1 MPTTSTSINM
11 TNTQSTA
18 PNVSDTGPFNH
29 FVPLL
34 RTRFTTTHDSLPL
47 ASACNET
54 AAHIVDIV
62 STSAD
67 PAFALCQLWNAFFLS
82 AIASEYSYAPQLAL
96 LDALRAQPPTQPTNV
111 VAVYKASMLRCYT
124 KSDGRL
130 HWSELPAFG
139 WQRQD
144 VYDAL
149 EAFRD
154 WDSFSVSGP
163 SESPTANNLGISGG
177 ETYLRFVRFS
187 VALLK
192 TTIGKDHVSPIQVF
206 YTTRNVLESKGPKSK
221 EDEAHRFTAEEVWS
235 IDIEAA
241 ATWLIDGGRILWETD
256 REDLRKHHGKSLDSP
271 TELWPRE
278 DGLIPER
285 WQLWEE
291 RLRVLSTEDGGLDEK
306 VRHLAIRAADEIKSI
321 LEENQG

>member
-1 MPTTSTSINM
+1 M
-11 TNTQSTA
+11 TNAQST
-18 PNVSDTGPFNH
+18 PQNVSGTGPVNH

-34 RTRFTTTHDSLPL
+34 RNRLTTTHDSLPL
-47 ASACNET
+47 ASACHET

-62 STSAD
+62 NTSAD
-67 PAFALCQLWNAFFLS
+67 PAFALSQLWNAFFLT
-82 AIASEYSYAPQLAL
+82 AIASEYPYEPQLAL
-96 LDALRAQPPTQPTNV
+96 LEALRAHPPTQPTNV
-111 VAVYKASMLRCYT
+111 AAMSNEASMLRPYT
-124 KSDGRL
+124 KSDGHL
-130 HWSELPAFG
+130 HWPELPAFG

-154 WDSFSVSGP
+154 WDSFPISGP
-163 SESPTANNLGISGG
+163 SESPTANSLGISGG

-192 TTIGKDHVSPIQVF
+192 TNIGKDYVFPIQVF
-206 YTTRNVLESKGPKSK
+206 YTTRSVLESKGPKPK
-221 EDEAHRFTAEEVWS
+221 EEEPHRFTAEEVWS

-241 ATWLIDGGRILWETD
+241 ATWLIDGARILWETD
-256 REDLRKHHGKSLDSP
+256 RENLRKLYGRSLDLP

-278 DGLIPER
+278 DGLTPER

-291 RLRVLSTEDGGLDEK
+291 RLRALSTEDRGLDEK
-306 VRHLAIRAADEIKSI
+306 VRNLAIRAADEIKSV
-321 LEENQG
+321 LEENQD